1 MNLWLNQ
8 KEKDVQRKVP
18 HDRQRIGARGT
29 LLYIRAMGASLV
41 HDQAMEKRIAATR
54 AFYNA
59 LSPSQQKAFDALDL
73 EGGMGDHVI
82 IRRFETRGAP
92 VFHGGDKAP
101 PQRKVG

>member
-41 HDQAMEKRIAATR
+41 HDQAMEKRIAKQEEKMQARNRITI
-54 AFYNA
+54 
-59 LSPSQQKAFDALDL
+59 DL
-73 EGGMGDHVI
+73 AGGGQ
-82 IRRFETRGAP
+82 G
-92 VFHGGDKAP
+92 
-101 PQRKVG
+101 